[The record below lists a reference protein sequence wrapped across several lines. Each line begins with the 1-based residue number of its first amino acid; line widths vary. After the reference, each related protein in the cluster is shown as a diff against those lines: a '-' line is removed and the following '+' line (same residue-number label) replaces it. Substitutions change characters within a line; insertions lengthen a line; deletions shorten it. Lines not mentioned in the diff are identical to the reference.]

1 MDLWELVMLFTFVF
15 ERFHDKKF
23 EESVFIELWVF
34 RADPAIRL
42 SPGSPS
48 HVDLASDGWLK
59 ISLGHGRRNAPL
71 GL

>member
-15 ERFHDKKF
+15 EHFHDKKL

-59 ISLGHGRRNAPL
+59 ISLGHGRRNAPP